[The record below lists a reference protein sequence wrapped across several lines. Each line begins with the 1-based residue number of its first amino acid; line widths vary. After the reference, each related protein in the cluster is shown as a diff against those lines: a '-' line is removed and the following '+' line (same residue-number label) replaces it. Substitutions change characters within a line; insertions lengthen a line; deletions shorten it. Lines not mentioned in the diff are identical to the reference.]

1 MAVTIPYFP
10 GCTCKA
16 DALPFEVSA
25 KAVAH
30 ELGYD
35 LHEWER
41 WTCCGT
47 VFSMASD
54 DLIHHLGP
62 VRNLIR
68 VQEEGSDRV
77 VTICSMCYNTLRLSA
92 KFFEDDEEKLV
103 KVNDFLYDEVNY
115 QANVRVMHLLELLRD
130 DVGFDKVA
138 ERVKR
143 PLKGLK
149 VAPYYGCTLVR
160 PSDIGIDDREQPTVM
175 HDLLEALG
183 AEVVDSP
190 FKVECCGSYET
201 VNRPEM
207 VAEKCHRIL
216 SDAVKREADLV
227 VTSCPLCEFN
237 LDDGQELI
245 MSIAPKFP
253 GIPVLY
259 FTSLVAIAFDL
270 PREEW
275 GLESA
280 AVDPMPVLE
289 EKVLSKKDEGGD

>member
-1 MAVTIPYFP
+1 METIPYFP

-25 KAVAH
+25 KAVMR
-30 ELGYD
+30 ELD
-35 LHEWER
+35 IEMREWDR

-47 VFSMASD
+47 VYSMTTD
-54 DLIHHLGP
+54 DLIHQLGP
-62 VRNLIR
+62 ARNLIR

-77 VTICSMCYNTLRLSA
+77 VTICSMCYSTLKLSA
-92 KFFEDDEEKLV
+92 MMFDEDEEKLQ
-103 KVNDFLYDEVNY
+103 KLNDFLYDEVDY
-115 QANVRVMHLLELLRD
+115 EGGVRVMHLLELLRD
-130 DVGFDKVA
+130 DVGFDAVK
-138 ERVKR
+138 ERVVR
-143 PLKGLK
+143 PLKGLR

-160 PSDIGIDDREQPTVM
+160 PTEAGIDDREEPRVM

-216 SDAVKREADLV
+216 ADAINRGADLV

-237 LDDGQELI
+237 LDDRQEAI
-245 MSIAPKFP
+245 SSMAPRFP

-259 FTSLVAIAFDL
+259 FTSLMAIAFDL
-270 PREEW
+270 PLEEW

-280 AVDPMPVLE
+280 TVDPMPVLK
-289 EKVLSKKDEGGD
+289 EKVLAPKDEGGD

>member
-1 MAVTIPYFP
+1 METVPYFP

-25 KAVAH
+25 KAIMR
-30 ELGYD
+30 ELGIE
-35 LHEWER
+35 LREWDR

-47 VFSMASD
+47 VYSLTTD
-54 DLIHHLGP
+54 DLIHQLGP
-62 VRNLIR
+62 ARNLIR

-77 VTICSMCYNTLRLSA
+77 VTICSMCYSTLKLSA
-92 KFFEDDEEKLV
+92 MMFQEDEEKLQ
-103 KVNDFLYDEVNY
+103 KLNDFLYDEVDY
-115 QANVRVMHLLELLRD
+115 EGGVRVMHLLEMLRD
-130 DVGFDKVA
+130 DIGFDAVKA
-138 ERVKR
+138 RVKR
-143 PLKGLK
+143 PLEGLK

-160 PSDIGIDDREQPTVM
+160 PPEIGIDDREEPRVM

-201 VNRPEM
+201 VNRPEL

-216 SDAVKREADLV
+216 SDAINRGADLV

-237 LDDGQELI
+237 LDDRQEAI
-245 MSIAPKFP
+245 SSIAPRFT

-259 FTSLVAIAFDL
+259 FTSLAAIAFDL
-270 PREEW
+270 PEEEW

-280 AVDPMPVLE
+280 KVDPRPVLE
-289 EKVLSKKDEGGD
+289 EKVLSIEEEGGG

>member
-1 MAVTIPYFP
+1 METIPYFP

-25 KAVAH
+25 KAVMR
-30 ELGYD
+30 ELD
-35 LHEWER
+35 IEMREWDR

-47 VFSMASD
+47 VYSMTTD
-54 DLIHHLGP
+54 DLIHQLGP
-62 VRNLIR
+62 ARNLIR

-77 VTICSMCYNTLRLSA
+77 VTICSMCYSTLKMSA
-92 KFFEDDEEKLV
+92 MMFDEDEEKL
-103 KVNDFLYDEVNY
+103 KKLNDFLYDEVDY
-115 QANVRVMHLLELLRD
+115 HGGVRVMHLLELLRD
-130 DVGFDKVA
+130 DVGFDAVK
-138 ERVKR
+138 ERVAR
-143 PLKGLK
+143 PLEGLR

-160 PSDIGIDDREQPTVM
+160 PTEAGIDDREEPRVM

-183 AEVVDSP
+183 AKVVDSP

-201 VNRPEM
+201 VDRPEM

-216 SDAVKREADLV
+216 ADAVNRGADIV

-237 LDDGQELI
+237 LDDRQDAI
-245 MSIAPKFP
+245 CAIAPRFP

-259 FTSLVAIAFDL
+259 FTSLMALAFDL
-270 PREEW
+270 PKEEW

-280 AVDPMPVLE
+280 TVDPMPVLQ
-289 EKVLSKKDEGGD
+289 EKVLAPKDEGGD